1 MLPNEQVAIAVVYPL
16 VQNSLVEFESRGG
29 VDQCYDQY
37 NSDIKRC
44 KRDYHITMAVV
55 TAVSVL
61 SGGSAA
67 PAAAVSL
74 VGNTVALKSCMDGAA
89 RTFDICVKYANRD
102 SNWRHFLGDRCRI
115 VRCDPVPGRIFTSER
130 LLWALAVV
138 IGIELLVSQVISWEV
153 SVWVAMCGD
162 GLLALGTLGLFLA
175 RIYRNREVD
184 WLLLFVAVMMVLLAA
199 NHWEIAQS
207 HPIAG

>member
-1 MLPNEQVAIAVVYPL
+1 M
-16 VQNSLVEFESRGG
+16 
-29 VDQCYDQY
+29 
-37 NSDIKRC
+37 
-44 KRDYHITMAVV
+44 
-55 TAVSVL
+55 
-61 SGGSAA
+61 
-67 PAAAVSL
+67 
-74 VGNTVALKSCMDGAA
+74 
-89 RTFDICVKYANRD
+89 
-102 SNWRHFLGDRCRI
+102 
-115 VRCDPVPGRIFTSER
+115 RCDPVPGRIFTSER

-207 HPIAG
+207 HPIAGIRPVVSLTPSRRNLQKARRFGVRGESLFFIFRCPYRKC

>member
-1 MLPNEQVAIAVVYPL
+1 MDEEFDDDLNQILANTILLPNEQVAIAVVYPL

-89 RTFDICVKYANRD
+89 RTFDICVKYAK
-102 SNWRHFLGDRCRI
+102 
-115 VRCDPVPGRIFTSER
+115 
-130 LLWALAVV
+130 
-138 IGIELLVSQVISWEV
+138 
-153 SVWVAMCGD
+153 
-162 GLLALGTLGLFLA
+162 
-175 RIYRNREVD
+175 
-184 WLLLFVAVMMVLLAA
+184 
-199 NHWEIAQS
+199 
-207 HPIAG
+207 

>member
-1 MLPNEQVAIAVVYPL
+1 MRKYMYLISILILSSCQVADVQNGTEKKDNFLQEVGRLSDFVLSQSKVGGYLSEEDAVILDNWLKELSTRYDFQNNFDYCGDIYTRSDYEPDFYDYLNWIEENATSGFYQIIYRWLVAIAVVYPL

-89 RTFDICVKYANRD
+89 RTFDICVKYAK
-102 SNWRHFLGDRCRI
+102 
-115 VRCDPVPGRIFTSER
+115 
-130 LLWALAVV
+130 
-138 IGIELLVSQVISWEV
+138 
-153 SVWVAMCGD
+153 
-162 GLLALGTLGLFLA
+162 
-175 RIYRNREVD
+175 
-184 WLLLFVAVMMVLLAA
+184 
-199 NHWEIAQS
+199 
-207 HPIAG
+207 

>member
-89 RTFDICVKYANRD
+89 RTFDICVMYAK
-102 SNWRHFLGDRCRI
+102 
-115 VRCDPVPGRIFTSER
+115 
-130 LLWALAVV
+130 
-138 IGIELLVSQVISWEV
+138 
-153 SVWVAMCGD
+153 
-162 GLLALGTLGLFLA
+162 
-175 RIYRNREVD
+175 
-184 WLLLFVAVMMVLLAA
+184 
-199 NHWEIAQS
+199 
-207 HPIAG
+207 